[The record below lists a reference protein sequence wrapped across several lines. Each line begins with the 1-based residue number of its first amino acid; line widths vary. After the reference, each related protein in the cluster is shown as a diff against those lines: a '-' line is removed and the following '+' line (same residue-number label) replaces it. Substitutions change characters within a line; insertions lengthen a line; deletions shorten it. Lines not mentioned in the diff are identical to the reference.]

1 MSNIL
6 LYTIYIVNYEV
17 GIFVNGTIDVIIY
30 YITIVHGRIHV
41 CFTINQSNDNP
52 KGKRKMGGSEV
63 WGFL

>member
-17 GIFVNGTIDVIIY
+17 GIFLNGTLDVIIY

-41 CFTINQSNDNP
+41 FFTINQSNDNP

>member
-17 GIFVNGTIDVIIY
+17 GIFVNATLDVIIY

-41 CFTINQSNDNP
+41 FFYHQPIQ
-52 KGKRKMGGSEV
+52 
-63 WGFL
+63 